1 MLEQK
6 VLQEIDKAVTET
18 KKRASEM
25 EGFASEVENSVKLV
39 CEKGIR
45 NL

>member
-1 MLEQK
+1 MVEEKILKDLER
-6 VLQEIDKAVTET
+6 AVTEI

-25 EGFASEVENSVKLV
+25 EGFASEIESSVKSV
-39 CEKGIR
+39 CEKGIK